1 MTGSG
6 RESASAARTPPS
18 GSGFGGA
25 VLSLLGL
32 AAFLALWQGIVVMT
46 RPEAIRR
53 VTLAF
58 SAPRADTVWAVV
70 LSERGEV
77 AARERM
83 SLDPAQIQT
92 GAAML
97 RIWLGSLQPTIAA
110 LPPDAERPVALDSML
125 AAAQHGFGGGL
136 DMYDVP
142 IARAGAPDVEALER
156 ARTLQNERLTRPS
169 WLPDPWEAL
178 RALWQ
183 MIVSGEML
191 RHVIASLFRVMSGF
205 AIAALLGIPFGL
217 ALGSLAWLSA
227 LTNGII
233 QALRPIS
240 PIAWLPAATLVLGGG
255 DVAAVFLIFLASFF
269 PIAVST
275 AAAVATVDLK
285 YRRSALNFG
294 VKGLG
299 LATRVILPAALPSI
313 LTALRI
319 ALGISWLVVVAAEM
333 LGVESGLG
341 FLVLDARNQLRYDR
355 VVAAMIMIGVIG
367 LVIDVTVRHFERGE
381 LERRGHV
388 R

>member
-1 MTGSG
+1 M
-6 RESASAARTPPS
+6 
-18 GSGFGGA
+18 
-25 VLSLLGL
+25 VLSLAGL
-32 AAFLALWQGIVVMT
+32 AAFIALWQGIVMFT
-46 RPEAIRR
+46 RPDPIRR

-58 SAPRADTVWAVV
+58 SAPREGAVSAVV
-70 LSERGEV
+70 LNERGE
-77 AARERM
+77 ALAHERM
-83 SLDPAQIQT
+83 SLDPAHFQT
-92 GAAML
+92 SAATL
-97 RIWLGSLQPTIAA
+97 RLWLGSLQPTLAA
-110 LPPDAERPVALDSML
+110 LPPAAERRAMLDSL
-125 AAAQHGFGGGL
+125 IVNAQHGFGGGL
-136 DMYDVP
+136 DAHEVP
-142 IARAGAPDVEALER
+142 AALAGTPEQEALTRGR
-156 ARTLQNERLTRPS
+156 ALQNVRLIRPS
-169 WLPDPWEAL
+169 WLPDPSEAF
-178 RALWQ
+178 RALGQ
-183 MIVSGEML
+183 MIASGEMI

-205 AIAALLGIPFGL
+205 AIAAALGIPFGL

-227 LTNGII
+227 LTNGVI

-240 PIAWLPAATLVLGGG
+240 PIAWLPAATLALGGG

-285 YRRSALNFG
+285 FRRSALNFG
-294 VKGLG
+294 VKGFE

-341 FLVLDARNQLRYDR
+341 YLVLDARNQLRYDR
-355 VVAAMIMIGVIG
+355 VVAAMIMIGLIG
-367 LVIDVTVRHFERGE
+367 LVIDLTVRRFERSE